1 MAWFG
6 GAIALLL
13 VLMFGCYWCYV
24 VLARLKADVTEL
36 RESKEPATKTSIVVV
51 WIITGIIAIVL
62 LGVGS
67 MLAVV
72 ARSELRSWF

>member
-13 VLMFGCYWCYV
+13 VFMFGCYWCYV
-24 VLARLKADVTEL
+24 VLARLGADVREL
-36 RESKEPATKTSIVVV
+36 RETKEPAAKTSIVVV

-62 LGVGS
+62 LGIGF
-67 MLAVV
+67 MLAVA
-72 ARSELRSWF
+72 ARSQLRSWF